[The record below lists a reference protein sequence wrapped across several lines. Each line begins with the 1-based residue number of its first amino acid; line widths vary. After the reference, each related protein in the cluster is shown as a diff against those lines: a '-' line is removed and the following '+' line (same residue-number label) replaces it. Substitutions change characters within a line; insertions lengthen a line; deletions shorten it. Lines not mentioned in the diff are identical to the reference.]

1 MRDISS
7 KLNIQ
12 SKDEPL
18 SLPAPQTVAS
28 LLALRSLAGRRL
40 AVEVDGELVPRSR
53 HDATVLRDGSQIE
66 IVVAV
71 GGG

>member
-1 MRDISS
+1 MSV
-7 KLNIQ
+7 LTLTVNG
-12 SKDEPL
+12 EPL

-53 HDATVLRDGSQIE
+53 HDATVLRDGGQIE

>member
-1 MRDISS
+1 MSV
-7 KLNIQ
+7 LTLTVNG
-12 SKDEPL
+12 EPL

>member
-1 MRDISS
+1 MSV
-7 KLNIQ
+7 LTLTVNG
-12 SKDEPL
+12 EPL

-53 HDATVLRDGSQIE
+53 NDATVLRDGSQIE

>member
-1 MRDISS
+1 MSV
-7 KLNIQ
+7 LTLTVNG
-12 SKDEPL
+12 ETL
-18 SLPAPQTVAS
+18 SLPAPETVAS
-28 LLALRSLAGRRL
+28 LLVLRSLAGRRL

-53 HDATVLRDGSQIE
+53 HDATVLRDGCQIE

>member
-1 MRDISS
+1 MSV
-7 KLNIQ
+7 LTLTVNG
-12 SKDEPL
+12 ETL

-28 LLALRSLAGRRL
+28 LLVLRSLAGRRL
-40 AVEVDGELVPRSR
+40 AVEVDGELVPRTR
-53 HDATVLRDGSQIE
+53 HDAPLQRDGSQKE